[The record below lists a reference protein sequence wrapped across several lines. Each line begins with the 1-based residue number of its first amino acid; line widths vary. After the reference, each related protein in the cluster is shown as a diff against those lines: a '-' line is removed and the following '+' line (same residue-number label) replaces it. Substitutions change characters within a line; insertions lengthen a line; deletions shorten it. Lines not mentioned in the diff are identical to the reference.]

1 MPKVK
6 SFSEFLREDVYP
18 QQNQLSSQEPVQ
30 PQNQQQEQ
38 LPQLQTPQEQP
49 VKVDLNKVRKTIDFS
64 YLNKDSNMEKVKK
77 VCEEAKRP
85 ENLPYIFGV
94 VVRPEFVSETKKYL
108 EDTDIK
114 TISIISYPNGDEQN
128 SIKLKAIQKAV
139 SDGAE
144 EINVVMN
151 FKKLYDAM
159 VETDKDKQI
168 KTFENLQSDIRALVE
183 YCKERSVNIKV
194 VIEMEALKD
203 VKTITKA
210 VEICKKANVDFITTS
225 TDMYADKT
233 NYNFEQKIKDITE
246 VILPLIQ
253 GTGDINI
260 NVCGGINTGDKL
272 MKALSIDKVT
282 RITTSTNPQMLINQ
296 SQSQPQYQQNQDTQH
311 PIMPQT
317 QIQPQPI
324 TQ

>member
-168 KTFENLQSDIRALVE
+168 KTFETIGR
-183 YCKERSVNIKV
+183 YVNIK
-194 VIEMEALKD
+194 L
-203 VKTITKA
+203 T
-210 VEICKKANVDFITTS
+210 
-225 TDMYADKT
+225 
-233 NYNFEQKIKDITE
+233 
-246 VILPLIQ
+246 
-253 GTGDINI
+253 
-260 NVCGGINTGDKL
+260 
-272 MKALSIDKVT
+272 
-282 RITTSTNPQMLINQ
+282 
-296 SQSQPQYQQNQDTQH
+296 H
-311 PIMPQT
+311 
-317 QIQPQPI
+317 
-324 TQ
+324 

>member
-1 MPKVK
+1 M
-6 SFSEFLREDVYP
+6 
-18 QQNQLSSQEPVQ
+18 
-30 PQNQQQEQ
+30 
-38 LPQLQTPQEQP
+38 
-49 VKVDLNKVRKTIDFS
+49 
-64 YLNKDSNMEKVKK
+64 
-77 VCEEAKRP
+77 A
-85 ENLPYIFGV
+85 
-94 VVRPEFVSETKKYL
+94 ETKKYL

-159 VETDKDKQI
+159 VETDKDKQT

-296 SQSQPQYQQNQDTQH
+296 SQSQQQNQDTQH